1 MIPLNSCPSLSEEG
15 LDEFRKLIL
24 LSCNQ
29 NVSQFFDVVEKDLDD
44 VLVILDDWLEVK
56 QLEADKLEER
66 TSDKTKGVDE
76 ETAVRKWGVPKEVLN
91 EEK

>member
-1 MIPLNSCPSLSEEG
+1 
-15 LDEFRKLIL
+15 
-24 LSCNQ
+24 
-29 NVSQFFDVVEKDLDD
+29 VSQFFDVVEKDLDD